1 MADDISA
8 RCVLCKEGETSS
20 RFVTNPS
27 LDMITSIKDYAIE
40 RVELGEQEL
49 KPLADYMA
57 SLSEAELALVRY
69 HSSCRKTV
77 VHKKMIERAASN
89 FMYQQASA
97 FIMWYSTPLLNALPV
112 KIARNAAGE

>member
-1 MADDISA
+1 MTFQLDVSYI
-8 RCVLCKEGETSS
+8 KKETSS

-27 LDMITSIKDYAIE
+27 LGMITSIKDYAIK

-69 HSSCRKTV
+69 HSSCKNSCSQ
-77 VHKKMIERAASN
+77 KDD
-89 FMYQQASA
+89 
-97 FIMWYSTPLLNALPV
+97 
-112 KIARNAAGE
+112 